1 MRSQSSMGGFPGR
14 DLPTSRSMDE
24 GELRQAI
31 VDLWKI
37 DQAGFVE
44 EFDEDL
50 AHEMRHQHIEDL
62 EHCTLGQSIAVRE
75 FARKA
80 VRLLDVPQELALQ
93 AATEA
98 FLRTHR
104 QVTLDLLA
112 EYRERIDGATPAT
125 TTTPGTPAAVARANR
140 QIGKRPRRGAR

>member
-125 TTTPGTPAAVARANR
+125 TTTPGTPAAVAPANR